1 MRVATRS
8 IYYSMEQN
16 LLRLSSELSRLNE
29 RLATGKKLE
38 RPSDDPI
45 GATQVLALRSALS
58 QAEQYG
64 RNIETGKA
72 WLDLSESTLS
82 QVLDIAGR
90 ARELAIQMASDT
102 QNAQTR
108 ADAATEIGHLL
119 DQAIALA
126 NTELGGRYLFSGYAT
141 KTRPFSKVTVG
152 GIETARYD
160 GDSQDFR
167 IQIGKDEYLSIGK
180 SGDTVFGNSRLFD
193 ILGTL
198 KKACEENDGAAIGE
212 QIDRLKEAE
221 EHLGNEIADV
231 GAKASRAEAR
241 EAILADLNLRLTDR
255 ISELEDGDY
264 AAMIIELKEKELA
277 YEAALASSARVSEL
291 SLLDYLR

>member
-1 MRVATRS
+1 MRVGTRS

-29 RLATGKKLE
+29 RLATGKKIE
-38 RPSDDPI
+38 KPSDDPM
-45 GATQVLALRSALS
+45 GAAQVMRLRSTLS
-58 QAEQYG
+58 RAEQYE
-64 RNIETGKA
+64 RNLKGGKA
-72 WLDLSESTLS
+72 WLEQSESTLS

-90 ARELAIQMASDT
+90 ARELAIQMANDT
-102 QNAQTR
+102 QNAQNR

-119 DQAIALA
+119 DEAISLA

-141 KTRPFSKVTVG
+141 KTRPFSRVTVG

-180 SGDTVFGNSRLFD
+180 SGDAVFGDSRLFD

-198 KKACEENDGAAIGE
+198 KKALEENDGSTIGE
-212 QIDRLKEAE
+212 EIDRLKEAE
-221 EHLGNEIADV
+221 DHLSNEIADV
-231 GAKASRAEAR
+231 GSKASRLEAR
-241 EAILADLNLRLTDR
+241 LESLADLNLQLTER
-255 ISELEDGDY
+255 ISEVEDGDY
-264 AAMIIELKEKELA
+264 AALIIELKEKELA
-277 YEAALASSARVSEL
+277 YEATLASSARVSEL